1 MVYIEIMTCEGE
13 SEISPQPLYLYNDKI
28 VGNRNQVAADFRQ
41 WGLQLVLWLPSANR
55 IFPVD
60 LLLHSCDLYQ
70 KERTSDDSDLI
81 AVL

>member
-41 WGLQLVLWLPSANR
+41 WGLVAAVCQQDFSR
-55 IFPVD
+55 IFIVT
-60 LLLHSCDLYQ
+60 LLRLVS
-70 KERTSDDSDLI
+70 ER
-81 AVL
+81 ANK

>member
-1 MVYIEIMTCEGE
+1 MTCEGE

-60 LLLHSCDLYQ
+60 LLLHSCDYYQ

>member
-41 WGLQLVLWLPSANR
+41 WGLQLVLWLPSANTPATSIR
-55 IFPVD
+55 KSEQVMT
-60 LLLHSCDLYQ
+60 
-70 KERTSDDSDLI
+70 RT
-81 AVL
+81 

>member
-60 LLLHSCDLYQ
+60 LLLHSCD
-70 KERTSDDSDLI
+70 
-81 AVL
+81 